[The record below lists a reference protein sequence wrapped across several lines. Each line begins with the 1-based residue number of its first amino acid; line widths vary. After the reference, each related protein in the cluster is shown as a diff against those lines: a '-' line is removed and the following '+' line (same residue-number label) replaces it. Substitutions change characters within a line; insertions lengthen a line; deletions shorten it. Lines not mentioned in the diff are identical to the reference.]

1 MSTQCVEGD
10 DVLLRIRHKLP
21 EVIGIVWYKG
31 IGLETKN
38 VIAFFI
44 ITSTFHLSGPENNG
58 VEMITHDGSLL
69 LKNVTMKDAGMYTV
83 VAHLP
88 DSSKEMGF
96 GQLQVYG
103 E

>member
-10 DVLLRIRHKLP
+10 DVLLRIRHKPP
-21 EVIGIVWYKG
+21 EVVVIVWYKG
-31 IGLETKN
+31 NGVDKNN

-44 ITSTFHLSGPENNG
+44 MTSTFHLSGPENNG
-58 VEMITHDGSLL
+58 GQNITHDGSLL
-69 LKNVTMKDAGMYTV
+69 LKNVTMKDAGTYTV